1 MEPQILHAN
10 ASDEYFTEERC
21 HILEL
26 SNSPADAGLSI
37 ARARVE
43 PGVTT
48 ALHRVID
55 TVERYVIQR
64 GSGRVEVEGREPGN
78 VGPND
83 VVIIPAG
90 ATQRIT
96 NTGESDLVFL
106 AICTPKFVPERYE
119 HLEK

>member
-1 MEPQILHAN
+1 MDPQILHAS
-10 ASDEYFTEERC
+10 ASDEYPTEERC

-26 SNSPADAGLSI
+26 SNSPADGGLSI

-48 ALHRVID
+48 ALHRVVD
-55 TVERYVIQR
+55 TVERYVIQSGR
-64 GSGRVEVEGREPGN
+64 GRVEIEGHEPDE
-78 VGPND
+78 VGPDD

-96 NTGESDLVFL
+96 NTGETDLVFL
-106 AICTPKFVPERYE
+106 AICTPRFAPECYE
-119 HLEK
+119 HLE

>member
-1 MEPQILHAN
+1 MKPQILQAHR
-10 ASDEYFTEERC
+10 SSEYFTEERC

-26 SNSPADAGLSI
+26 SNSPSDAGLSI

-55 TVERYVIQR
+55 TVERYVII
-64 GSGRVEVEGREPGN
+64 SGRGHVEIEGLEACD
-78 VGPND
+78 VKQDD
-83 VVIIPAG
+83 VVVIPKG

-96 NTGESDLVFL
+96 NTADIDLIFL
-106 AICTPKFVPERYE
+106 AICTPRFEPECYE
-119 HLEK
+119 HLE